1 MRCISCGGET
11 QVVRVENDDTMT
23 VPGYERQTLQ
33 CAACNET
40 ERRTIFVDPVLRRA
54 EPTSVPAASASPMT
68 LAASIVSEADREL
81 DEGEALLRRAIEMVR
96 GSIRSIAAGKPPGNR
111 SGSTRGKKAPSRIV
125 QIRHDP
131 SEEPQYAAAD
141 TTSGLVL
148 LRHRDNAH
156 LRAMCDRLGWQV
168 AEERVPSAGE

>member
-1 MRCISCGGET
+1 
-11 QVVRVENDDTMT
+11 
-23 VPGYERQTLQ
+23 
-33 CAACNET
+33 
-40 ERRTIFVDPVLRRA
+40 
-54 EPTSVPAASASPMT
+54 
-68 LAASIVSEADREL
+68 
-81 DEGEALLRRAIEMVR
+81 MVR
-96 GSIRSIAAGKPPGNR
+96 GSIRSTAAGKAPADR
-111 SGSTRGKKAPSRIV
+111 SSPTRAKKAPSRIV

-168 AEERVPSAGE
+168 AEEPVPGAGK

>member
-1 MRCISCGGET
+1 M
-11 QVVRVENDDTMT
+11 QVVQVEHDDTMT

-33 CAACNET
+33 CAGCNET
-40 ERRTIFVDPVLRRA
+40 ERRTLLVEPALRPG
-54 EPTSVPAASASPMT
+54 EPAPTKTAPSSPPT
-68 LAASIVSEADREL
+68 LAASIVWEADREL

-96 GSIRSIAAGKPPGNR
+96 GSIRSTAAGKPPGNR
-111 SGSTRGKKAPSRIV
+111 SSSTRAKKAPSRIV
-125 QIRHDP
+125 QIRHHP

>member
-1 MRCISCGGET
+1 MNVV
-11 QVVRVENDDTMT
+11 QVEHDDTMT

-33 CAACNET
+33 CVGCNET
-40 ERRTIFVDPVLRRA
+40 ERRAGFVGELALRPA
-54 EPTSVPAASASPMT
+54 EPAPATAAPSSLPT
-68 LAASIVSEADREL
+68 LAASIVWEADREL

-96 GSIRSIAAGKPPGNR
+96 GSIRSAAAGKAPADRSIRAKKPPG
-111 SGSTRGKKAPSRIV
+111 RIV

-148 LRHRDNAH
+148 LRHQDSAH
-156 LRAMCDRLGWQV
+156 LRGMCDRLGWEV
-168 AEERVPSAGE
+168 VVEERVPSAGE